1 MVCRTAQR
9 HQYTG
14 AEHEES
20 DLRGSKR
27 RDGGLAKEFPG
38 TSGRSGNVPR
48 RGPIGI
54 DPAAEPR
61 PARVHFRN
69 RAAHVM
75 DDAAFERQLVAA
87 TGAGRKVRLDLD
99 PVGFLEPAGRVP
111 RKQLLRLLMRVTM
124 GIRHR
129 LPP

>member
-1 MVCRTAQR
+1 MVCGTAQR

-20 DLRGSKR
+20 DLRGGQR
-27 RDGGLAKEFPG
+27 RDSGLAEEFPG
-38 TSGRSGNVPR
+38 TAGRARDVPR
-48 RGPIGI
+48 RGPIGF

-61 PARVHFRN
+61 PTRVHFGS

-75 DDAAFERQLVAA
+75 DDAAFEGQLVAA
-87 TGAGRKVRLDLD
+87 TGAGRKVRFDLD
-99 PVGFLEPAGRVP
+99 PVGLLELTGRVP
-111 RKQLLRLLMRVTM
+111 RKQLLSLLVRIAME
-124 GIRHR
+124 IRHR